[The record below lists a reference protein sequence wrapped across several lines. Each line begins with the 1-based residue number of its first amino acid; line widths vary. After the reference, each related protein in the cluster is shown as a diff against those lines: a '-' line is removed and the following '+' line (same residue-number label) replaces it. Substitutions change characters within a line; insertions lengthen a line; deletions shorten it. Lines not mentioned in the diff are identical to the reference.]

1 MQLDIL
7 GCSGTYPV
15 PGQPASGYLVSHLNT
30 HILCDIGFGVMGELL
45 QRISPDRLDAVVL
58 SHRHP
63 DHCAD
68 FLALHHALAYGPY
81 QRQGLSVYAAP
92 GVADHLASF
101 LGAGEGH
108 VLFDIFDFH
117 EVGERNHVVVG
128 DIDLRFAVTEHSVPT
143 VATRFEAGV
152 RSVPTTTV
160 LNATGDVR
168 KVGSLRLLFEATDH
182 PVETLA
188 CRLDGPDGASMVYSA
203 DTGPGGGFPGLSEGA
218 SVVMAEASIPGVR
231 DDHQFAHHLT
241 AAEAGEIAHA
251 AGADLLILTH
261 IRPDVDRVQSQ
272 RDAEQAFGG
281 RVAIAAPGD
290 VYQI

>member
-143 VATRFEAGV
+143 VATRFEAGG
-152 RSVPTTTV
+152 RS
-160 LNATGDVR
+160 L
-168 KVGSLRLLFEATDH
+168 
-182 PVETLA
+182 
-188 CRLDGPDGASMVYSA
+188 VYSA